1 MPKNTVSDPI
11 TDQEI
16 AFAHLVLSGTMNDRR
31 AAEAVGL
38 NPDTAAYTKAKP
50 RVRAYMI
57 EHRAAVEEKLVD
69 QEAEGLRK
77 LNLGR
82 DQVLARLWELANL
95 SHEVTRGIIAGQIRA
110 LSMIVAIEG
119 LIPDRRVSPSVTQ
132 PTPPPVQAQFY
143 KSQWLR
149 EQEQQPVA
157 EEPGDPVAAPK
168 TPPAALHVPQP
179 EPAPEPTPEPSAARA
194 NHTSSPNLDLPQPS
208 VANPFINP
216 KGLNWV
222 PDATDCVFDAVL
234 DRAGSLRLP
243 FSPNKR
249 FSGRRR

>member
-1 MPKNTVSDPI
+1 
-11 TDQEI
+11 
-16 AFAHLVLSGTMNDRR
+16 
-31 AAEAVGL
+31 
-38 NPDTAAYTKAKP
+38 
-50 RVRAYMI
+50 
-57 EHRAAVEEKLVD
+57 
-69 QEAEGLRK
+69 
-77 LNLGR
+77 
-82 DQVLARLWELANL
+82 
-95 SHEVTRGIIAGQIRA
+95 
-110 LSMIVAIEG
+110 
-119 LIPDRRVSPSVTQ
+119 
-132 PTPPPVQAQFY
+132 
-143 KSQWLR
+143 
-149 EQEQQPVA
+149 VA

-222 PDATDCVFDAVL
+222 PDATGCVFDAVL